1 VDCGVPQGSVLGP
14 LLFLLY
20 VNDIGRAVPQGNV
33 KLFADDTNLFIFDSS
48 CVSINAEANLCVY
61 ELNQWFIVNKLS
73 LNLVKT
79 CCMNFST
86 KPLSG
91 VILHCGLNVIN
102 EVDSCKYLG
111 LVIDSDLKWTSHID
125 AVYRELVK
133 YSSIF
138 YKVRERLP
146 AWMLKHIYFAFVHSR
161 IIYGIEVYANTCSS
175 HLDKL
180 IKLNNKL
187 LRILQ
192 NKPLSTQVFE
202 LYLAYNTLPI
212 PQLHIQQ
219 LLLFVNK
226 FMHHPDTL
234 PVAFIKNSYF
244 ITNRQVHNYPT
255 RDNTDCLSA
264 TVRSSSRFC
273 SWTSSFHLYRPVT
286 PLERSCV
293 HLLPYANDAQLF
305 ISFTSSEFLNN
316 ISSLENIITETC
328 S

>member
-1 VDCGVPQGSVLGP
+1 
-14 LLFLLY
+14 
-20 VNDIGRAVPQGNV
+20 
-33 KLFADDTNLFIFDSS
+33 
-48 CVSINAEANLCVY
+48 
-61 ELNQWFIVNKLS
+61 
-73 LNLVKT
+73 
-79 CCMNFST
+79 MNFST

-125 AVYRELVK
+125 AVYRDLVK

-138 YKVRERLP
+138 YKVREKLP

-192 NKPLSTQVFE
+192 NKPLCTPVFE

-255 RDNTDCLSA
+255 RDNTDLHLPNSYTNFGSRNTKFKAARLWNELPQILKDPLSIQ
-264 TVRSSSRFC
+264 TFKNNLKIYLRNFC
-273 SWTSSFHLYRPVT
+273 
-286 PLERSCV
+286 C
-293 HLLPYANDAQLF
+293 
-305 ISFTSSEFLNN
+305 
-316 ISSLENIITETC
+316 
-328 S
+328 